1 MNTAIEGLVGES
13 DAIRAVRY
21 LIAQVAPTDANVL
34 ILGESGAGKERIAQ
48 NIHRFSKRK
57 DKPFVPLNC
66 GAIPAELLESE
77 LFGHEKGA
85 FTGAIAARPGRF
97 ELAEGGT
104 LFLDEI
110 GDMPLP
116 MQIKLLRVLQER
128 TFERVGSNK
137 TQIANVRII
146 AATHQHLEDRIK
158 EGKFRE
164 DLYYRLNVFP
174 ISMPAL
180 RDRAEDLPLIIEE
193 WLAEL
198 RAVGEPIIH
207 LTDVAMARLKAYGW
221 PGNVRELH
229 NIIQR
234 LSVLYPNQRVDVA
247 DLGSPILDKNE
258 STLAEFSES
267 IMTCRQDFALP
278 ESGVNLR
285 EIVSDLET
293 RYIEAALIRAE
304 GVVARAADLLG
315 LRRTTLVE
323 KMKKLNLARDVA

>member
-1 MNTAIEGLVGES
+1 MHVETEGLVGES
-13 DAIRAVRY
+13 DIIKAVRH

-34 ILGESGAGKERIAQ
+34 ILGESGAGKERVAQ
-48 NIHRFSKRK
+48 NIHKLSKRK

-85 FTGAIAARPGRF
+85 FTGAIASRPGRF

-137 TQIANVRII
+137 TQVAHVRII

-174 ISMPAL
+174 IHMPAL
-180 RDRAEDLPLIIEE
+180 RERAEDLPLMIDE
-193 WLAEL
+193 WLAQL
-198 RAVGEPIIH
+198 RAVGEPVIH
-207 LTDVAMARLKAYGW
+207 LTESALDCLKSYAW

-234 LSVLYPNQRVDVA
+234 LSVLFPNQLVDVP
-247 DLGSPILDKNE
+247 DLGSPITDEPAKAYVEHVN
-258 STLAEFSES
+258 A
-267 IMTCRQDFALP
+267 DPFALP
-278 ESGVNLR
+278 EAGVNLR

-293 RYIEAALIRAE
+293 RYIEAALQRAD

-323 KMKKLNLARDVA
+323 KMKKLGLARDVA